1 MTTIT
6 QINVFILLRA
16 AALIII
22 YVHHVIPDITFIQLI
37 QPAKQIAVELAAR
50 YVQTAALSAIVAL

>member
-1 MTTIT
+1 VTTIT

-22 YVHHVIPDITFIQLI
+22 YVIPDITFIQLI